1 MKGGTLEASG
11 EPLARTLETLP
22 ELRGVVDDADVED
35 VSAAAYGLFGRDEV
49 LRSLHQTLLEG
60 GSAVVTGEPGLG
72 KSSLLKVTDQLA
84 QRAGHRVLAVTPT
97 PFDRGL
103 PFSGLAELVAQVPK
117 GVDRALPEPQ
127 RRALAVALREQ
138 DPEGHEADPLA
149 VQLAVRTL
157 LTELCG
163 SGSVTLI
170 VDDLQWLDSASAASL
185 GFGLRRLAV
194 EPGRLSVLVGTRPAA
209 GIGAELTS
217 GLPGPVNDIRLAPL
231 EDWAMGQLLREH
243 LGARWTPPMSSG
255 VTRASGGNPF
265 LGLMIAQ
272 AMQSDLSQW
281 WWNPHDGSDPVFPM
295 PPSLAE
301 ILGEKVSLLPAT
313 AREVLLLVSAAGR
326 LTVAQLAGAFD
337 EARLADA
344 LDAAADWDVATVGP
358 GAVVGFTHPMLASAI
373 YDAASPAERR
383 RAHKTLADL
392 IDDPVERA
400 RHRARTVTT
409 PLESVAEE
417 LERAAE
423 TSRSRGAQALA
434 GELWEA
440 AARATPGDGR
450 AAFGRWLAAIDCYL
464 AAGDG
469 LAAQG
474 VIDNSLASLTLSGE
488 EQAELAVRRIALT
501 DDVAVA
507 RSLAEEALAAAP
519 VGTAVRPR
527 LQHLLGSVERLQGE
541 GRRALELSRAAVEE
555 AAAMGLDE
563 VRLAALSG
571 RLSVERHWGTGD
583 VESTLAEIDHL
594 ASTMGLDARSAD
606 LAWIRGFHARW
617 DDPDAETQVRR
628 GIAAAIESGRYGDL
642 SGLYTALVV
651 VLVRA
656 SRILD
661 AQLALAEADR
671 AGAWAPSQGQ
681 QEHIVRIFVQE
692 YAGNLDEARELA
704 RIAAK
709 DPEIR
714 ASTYWRAAFLTQ
726 LGFIEASARNWQA
739 AIDPLREVAAIFDHT
754 GMVDLEQLLWA
765 VDYADAALQL
775 GETDEVERA
784 IAVLRRQGEAGHPE
798 ALAAADRCQALLT
811 ASRGD
816 VDAALHDLVAV
827 VEGNGVECPFEAA
840 RSRLALGQVY
850 RRAGYKAIATETLG
864 MAAEVF
870 DELGI
875 PRWAE
880 RARDDAGR
888 VGLQPSNGGLTE
900 TERRVA
906 ELVASGHSNQ
916 ETAAELFISVKTVEA
931 NLTRIYRKLAV
942 RSRTELANRLNHP
955 GSGEPGSG

>member
-1 MKGGTLEASG
+1 M
-11 EPLARTLETLP
+11 
-22 ELRGVVDDADVED
+22 DN

-49 LRSLHQTLLEG
+49 LRSLHRTLLEG
-60 GSAVVTGEPGLG
+60 GSVVVTGEPGLG
-72 KSSLLKVTDQLA
+72 KSSLLKVADQLA

-103 PFSGLAELVAQVPK
+103 PFSGLAELAAQVPR

-127 RRALAVALREQ
+127 RRALAVALRQQ
-138 DPEGHEADPLA
+138 DPEGQEADPLA

-157 LTELCG
+157 LAELCG
-163 SGSVTLI
+163 SGPVTLI
-170 VDDLQWLDSASAASL
+170 VDDLQWLDPASAASL
-185 GFGLRRLAV
+185 GFALRRLAV
-194 EPGRLSVLVGTRPAA
+194 EPARLSVLVGTRPAV
-209 GIGAELTS
+209 GVGAELTS
-217 GLPGPVNDIRLAPL
+217 GLPEPGQDIRLAPL

-281 WWNPHDGSDPVFPM
+281 WWNPHDGSDPVFPV

-301 ILGEKVSLLPAT
+301 ILGEKVSLLPAS
-313 AREVLLLVSAAGR
+313 AQEVLLLVSAAGR
-326 LTVAQLAGAFD
+326 LTVGQLADAFD
-337 EARLADA
+337 ESRLADA
-344 LDAAADWDVATVGP
+344 LDAAADWDVATVGA
-358 GAVVGFTHPMLASAI
+358 GAAVGFTHPMLASAI

-383 RAHKTLADL
+383 RAHKVLADL
-392 IDDPVERA
+392 LDDPVERA

-409 PLESVAEE
+409 PKESVAQE
-417 LERAAE
+417 LEDAAE
-423 TSRSRGAQALA
+423 VSRSRGAQALA
-434 GELWEA
+434 AELWEA
-440 AARATPGDGR
+440 AARATPGDDR
-450 AAFGRWLAAIDCYL
+450 AAFGRWIGAVDCYL

-469 LAAQG
+469 LAAQA
-474 VIDNSLASLTLSGE
+474 VIDNAILSQALTGE
-488 EQAELAVRRIALT
+488 ERAELTVRRIGLT
-501 DDVAVA
+501 EDVATA
-507 RSLAEEALAAAP
+507 RSIAEEALAEVP
-519 VGTAVRPR
+519 VGTDVRPL

-541 GRRALELSRAAVEE
+541 GDRALALSRAAVTE
-555 AAAMGLDE
+555 AAAMGLDD
-563 VRLAALSG
+563 VRLAALAG
-571 RLSVERHWGTGD
+571 RLSAERHWGSGD
-583 VESTLAEIDHL
+583 MESTLVEIDHL
-594 ASTMGLDARSAD
+594 ATAMNLDARSAD

-617 DDPDAETQVRR
+617 DDPDAENHVRR

-642 SGLYTALVV
+642 SALYTALVV

-656 SRILD
+656 SRIRD

-671 AGAWAPSQGQ
+671 AGAWAPAQGQ

-692 YAGNLDEARELA
+692 YAGNLDEARDLA

-714 ASTYWRAAFLTQ
+714 ASTYWRAAFLAQ
-726 LGFIEASARNWQA
+726 LGFIEVSARNWQA
-739 AIDPLREVAAIFDHT
+739 AIEPLREVATIFDRT

-775 GETDEVERA
+775 GETADVERA

-798 ALAAADRCQALLT
+798 ALVAADRCQALLT

-816 VDAALHDLVAV
+816 VDTALHDLVEV
-827 VEGNGVECPFEAA
+827 VDRPGLECPFEAA

-864 MAAEVF
+864 AAAETF

-880 RARDDAGR
+880 RARDDAAR
-888 VGLQPSNGGLTE
+888 VGLQPSSGGLTE

-942 RSRTELANRLNHP
+942 RSRTELAHRLNHP
-955 GSGEPGSG
+955 GSGKPGTD